1 MAAAAPADR
10 PVRLRALWLENPR
23 ARRGARFYPLALLE
37 QKADTLL
44 TVGRWAAGERIL
56 RRNLV
61 WLRGAGLGRQLA
73 PACNQLGGM
82 LYEKGNYREALALFR
97 EAAAIYRRGRDRLG
111 RAQCLSNLAGIY
123 HNQGHYAKA
132 RGHLERALALARA
145 ARDLQKISQYT
156 GNLGIIDYQMGEFA
170 QAARRYRRTL
180 DLAERLQLDHLVMAA
195 VGNLALVYQEQG
207 DYRRALEFNQ
217 RYLALA
223 RAQGNAQ
230 VTSYA
235 IGNLGS
241 VYYDLDRY
249 PEALA
254 AFEEHHRITQEIGD
268 KPGRILAADNLGS
281 LYQSWGRPELASRYF
296 RESLGLALELGNCE
310 DASRA
315 ETHLGN
321 LHRDRGEH
329 AKALAH
335 YRRGLRRLRGSD
347 SDYYACYN
355 LYQQAE
361 LFHRMGRA
369 AQARRA
375 NDRARGIAQRLK
387 TREIMVLTAVLRA
400 RLMPQARHAA
410 AVAALRGT
418 LPRARSGRQRAAVHF
433 ELAMMT
439 RSPRAVEKARNLLAE
454 LFDRSRNIDYRQKLS
469 MLDDL

>member
-1 MAAAAPADR
+1 MAAASPADR
-10 PVRLRALWLENPR
+10 AVRLRALWLEDPR
-23 ARRGARFYPLALLE
+23 ARRAARYYPLALLE

-44 TVGRWAAGERIL
+44 TIGQWAAGERIL

-61 WLRGAGLGRQLA
+61 WLRGAGLGRHLA

-111 RAQCLSNLAGIY
+111 HAQCLSNLAGVY
-123 HNQGHYAKA
+123 HNQGRYARA

-145 ARDLQKISQYT
+145 ARDPQKISQYT
-156 GNLGIIDYQMGEFA
+156 GNLGIIHYQMGEFA

-180 DLAERLQLDHLVMAA
+180 DLAERLKLDHLVLAA

-207 DYRRALEFNQ
+207 DYGRALGFNQ

-249 PEALA
+249 AEALA

-281 LYQSWGRPELASRYF
+281 LYQSWGRPELALRYF

-329 AKALAH
+329 HKALVH
-335 YRRGLRRLRGSD
+335 YRQGLRRLRGSD
-347 SDYYACYN
+347 SEYYACYN
-355 LYQQAE
+355 LHQQAE
-361 LFHRMGRA
+361 LYLRLGKA

-375 NDRARGIAQRLK
+375 NDRARRIALRLK
-387 TREIMVLTAVLRA
+387 AREMMVLTAVLRA
-400 RLMPQARHAA
+400 RLMPKARHAA
-410 AVAALRGT
+410 AASALRGA
-418 LPRARSGRQRAAVHF
+418 LHQARSGRQRAAVLF
-433 ELAMMT
+433 ELAMLT
-439 RSPRAVEKARNLLAE
+439 RSPRTIEKTKKLLAG
-454 LFDRSRNIDYRQKLS
+454 LFESSKNVDYKQKLS
-469 MLDDL
+469 TLEVL